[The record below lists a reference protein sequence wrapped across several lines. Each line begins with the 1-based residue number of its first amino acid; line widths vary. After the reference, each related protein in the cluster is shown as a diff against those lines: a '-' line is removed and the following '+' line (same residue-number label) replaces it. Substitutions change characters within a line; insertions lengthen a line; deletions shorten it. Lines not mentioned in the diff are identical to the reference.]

1 MIGLWAI
8 ILLTATFFNVV
19 VIVVIVYDDDV
30 TARSTNTRS
39 KWYQCYY
46 CQVTFDVGY
55 DHGCNDASISD
66 FSNRYINQP
75 EKGPSFHT
83 DEFMLGYDAGYNACS
98 DVINKK

>member
-1 MIGLWAI
+1 MMLPLGVQIHAVND
-8 ILLTATFFNVV
+8 TS
-19 VIVVIVYDDDV
+19 V
-30 TARSTNTRS
+30 TTVKSP
-39 KWYQCYY
+39 
-46 CQVTFDVGY
+46 FDVGY